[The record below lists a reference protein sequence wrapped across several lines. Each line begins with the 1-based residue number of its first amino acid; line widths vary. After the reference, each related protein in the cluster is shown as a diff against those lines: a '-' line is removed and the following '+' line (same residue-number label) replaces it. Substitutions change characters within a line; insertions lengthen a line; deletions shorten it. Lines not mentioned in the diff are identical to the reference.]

1 MIAMSTFTT
10 LPRPTAVKALG
21 DYTLDLTFNN
31 GERRVFDVA
40 SYLEY
45 PAFQPLKSISL
56 FMQAR
61 VEHNTVVWN
70 DEIDMAPENLYLE
83 SVCSMCAPR

>member
-1 MIAMSTFTT
+1 MNTFTT
-10 LPRPTAVKALG
+10 LPRPTAVTPNV

-31 GERRVFDVA
+31 GENRVFDA
-40 SYLEY
+40 TSYLEY
-45 PAFQPLKSISL
+45 PAFQALKSISL

-61 VEHNTVVWN
+61 VEHNTVVWT

-83 SVCSMCAPR
+83 SAPLRLSA